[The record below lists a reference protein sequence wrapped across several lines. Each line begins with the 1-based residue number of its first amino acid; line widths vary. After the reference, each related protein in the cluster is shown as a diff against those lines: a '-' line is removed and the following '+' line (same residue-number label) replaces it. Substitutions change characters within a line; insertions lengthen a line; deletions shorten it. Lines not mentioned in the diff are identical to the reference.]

1 MDGLVSGKFL
11 CRLGMCDGCV
21 CKCIDR
27 RLTVGIL
34 KKKAG
39 SLGALPAFGVGLN
52 CFTLS
57 RSFSRVAGWPHRYH

>member
-1 MDGLVSGKFL
+1 VDGLVFGKFL

-39 SLGALPAFGVGLN
+39 NLDCAPRLRCWAE
-52 CFTLS
+52 
-57 RSFSRVAGWPHRYH
+57 SF